1 MSHSRTLTA
10 AGRRT
15 TEDLPVKP
23 CNRKKKEAG
32 SALLV
37 VLGFLSFMVVSAVA
51 FAIYMRAERVPS
63 SALRRNVATRHLVKA
78 ALAQAMSRVDDA
90 IRADQ
95 FPGLANIKD
104 LSNCYHDK
112 EENAMDVWYGRVF
125 MPPNPAGL
133 VDDGGGTVRQA
144 NDPIDDKDKF
154 AWRFAPVTETVSV
167 LNLEALGYIP
177 PPLVND
183 VRFLSRS
190 TWTAKWHYFPF
201 DAGRFA
207 FCAVN
212 VSDYLDV
219 NRTKVGLRSSPL
231 DSCISLLGTLSLTK
245 KDGGYDMA
253 SDVSVDDFS
262 NIFGPDATGRR
273 KYSDV
278 PYVSMLDYNLALGDQ
293 TYGNLVRSLFYPW
306 IKDGGNGYFY
316 GGTTLSSPGIQQAM
330 RQPFVTDSFFA
341 ASNIAANANAIDYA
355 KLEGQPFP
363 DIDMSSS
370 SLTLNEVA
378 MGTSSKFLKTMYDK
392 GLISMPDVPVLYDY
406 LDHDDVPLSLAMPG
420 VECVPMVTAVELV
433 GNGLAKLQVMPGTPI
448 SDPASIPEK
457 FSGTQTT
464 KTPYKLAPSSF
475 VSGAAGV
482 RVLVAFPFRHF
493 SGRNVNDF
501 KVQVAMK
508 VFVASGTVSVR
519 PADGLKGLRPQDKT
533 EWDQQSKAF
542 TVDGKDPGDA
552 LAWSLYSN
560 KVNVSIPNECK
571 TQEDAVM
578 KVDVMSWNGAAD
590 VPGDQDFFTI
600 ISKQEYENGISKGA
614 PKPGYQLNLRPFKD
628 GTLLPGGEQEGD
640 VSTSAFAA
648 DEFKVYAMLWVRITD
663 SSGNE
668 TYDLA
673 PAVVADDMLNNRN
686 NQAMYGEFFG
696 SPDSSACLLF
706 SADQS
711 TSYTYA
717 NIVAGTLTGLA
728 GEDRNWTSK
737 SLAAVDPRYNYA
749 PEDWFVWNESNID
762 GGKWLD
768 KIQDPAYNY
777 FGVNGRDVDI
787 FMFTSNQ
794 GYLQSLG
801 EFAFLPRLSEWRDTP
816 GSRISPIIQNAPGA
830 SAAAVHAA
838 DPLTILN
845 NACVWRTYPVDH
857 DFYEDC
863 TSIGIVRNS
872 DNIQTVNPYSD
883 NENVLMA
890 AFANTPCDYWT
901 TGRTLAGA
909 KDLKDDL
916 KAIVDKMGDKNQ
928 TSGDA
933 IKDVDEA
940 LKHAFCEKNEDSSSR
955 MKPQQ
960 IVELMQKV
968 TSLLRSEEGENKS
981 LTLEER
987 YDKLPWFS
995 GLDPKDDTSF
1005 ENFMGAELNGCP
1017 LYSIDRKFLYSYWRE
1032 CFANKQQLFLIF
1044 VRAESTA
1051 LGGPGEGTPSQQGGR
1066 AVALVWRE
1074 PTVYDDGTG
1083 SSLSLHRD
1091 SEDGWTKKYDY
1102 DSARER
1108 RPHRMRVLFYHQFD

>member
-1 MSHSRTLTA
+1 M
-10 AGRRT
+10 
-15 TEDLPVKP
+15 
-23 CNRKKKEAG
+23 KKHQRENGSQAG

-78 ALAQAMSRVDDA
+78 ALAHAMSRVDDA
-90 IRADQ
+90 IRNDP
-95 FPGLANIKD
+95 FPGVADTSDDKNF
-104 LSNCYHDK
+104 YHDEK
-112 EENAMDVWYGRVF
+112 ENAIDVWYGRVF
-125 MPPNPAGL
+125 LPPDPDGL
-133 VDDGGGTVRQA
+133 KTKRDGDPNVSRA
-144 NDPIDDKDKF
+144 NDPDDRNNF
-154 AWRFAPVTETVSV
+154 SWRFAPISETVSV

-231 DSCISLLGTLSLTK
+231 DSCISLLGPLSLTK
-245 KDGGYDMA
+245 KEGGYDMA

-306 IKDGGNGYFY
+306 ITENGGNGYFY

-330 RQPFVTDSFFA
+330 RQPFITDSFFA
-341 ASNIAANANAIDYA
+341 ATNAESSTAVDFA
-355 KLEGQPFP
+355 KLEGQPFS
-363 DIDMSSS
+363 DI
-370 SLTLNEVA
+370 LTRGDKTIEDVSKA
-378 MGTSSKFLKTMYDK
+378 TGTPFVKKIFTEGM
-392 GLISMPDVPVLYDY
+392 ICVNDVFTLYDY
-406 LDHDDVPLSLAMPG
+406 LDHDDVPLSLAMPS
-420 VECVPMVTAVELV
+420 VECVPMVTAVQM
-433 GNGLAKLQVMPGTPI
+433 GDTPFV
-448 SDPASIPEK
+448 SLKVTPANPIVETSKEEGK
-457 FSGTQTT
+457 QTT
-464 KTPYKLAPSSF
+464 TTKYMLAPSSF
-475 VSGAAGV
+475 NSAAAGV
-482 RVLVAFPFRHF
+482 RLLVAFPFRHF
-493 SGRNVNDF
+493 AGRNIDDF
-501 KVQVAMK
+501 NVQVAMK
-508 VFVASGTVSVR
+508 VVVAAGNVSVH
-519 PADGLKGLRPQDKT
+519 PKEEDSKNLRPKDKT
-533 EWDQQSKAF
+533 EWNGLSKAP
-542 TVDGKDPGDA
+542 DDA
-552 LAWSLYSN
+552 LVWSLYSDKT
-560 KVNVSIPNECK
+560 KVQIPSECK
-571 TQEDAVM
+571 TQDDAIIQ
-578 KVDVMSWNGAAD
+578 VDVLRWNGSAD
-590 VPGDQDFFTI
+590 MQGEQVLFTTIKEQPGKVSETGGFTP
-600 ISKQEYENGISKGA
+600 SGDPEY
-614 PKPGYQLNLRPFKD
+614 YHQFDLRPFKN
-628 GTLLPGGEQEGD
+628 GALLPAGRQKGD
-640 VSTSAFAA
+640 ITQDYANDQFRTC
-648 DEFKVYAMLWVRITD
+648 AMLWVRITD
-663 SSGNE
+663 QSGNE

-673 PAVVADDMLNNRN
+673 PAIADDDMLNNKN
-686 NQAMYGEFFG
+686 NGSGFG
-696 SPDSSACLLF
+696 KDIMSLIGNVNSGCLLF
-706 SADQS
+706 ANDPADPMK
-711 TSYTYA
+711 SYSYA
-717 NIVAGTLTGLA
+717 KVVAGDLTGLDGSPSVWQPKA
-728 GEDRNWTSK
+728 
-737 SLAAVDPRYNYA
+737 LATVDPRYNYL
-749 PEDWFVWNESNID
+749 PEDWFAWNQNID
-762 GGKWLD
+762 AGSWLNAIAD
-768 KIQDPAYNY
+768 AGY
-777 FGVNGRDVDI
+777 FNITDGRDPDI

-794 GYLQSLG
+794 GFLQSLG
-801 EFAFLPRLSEWRDTP
+801 EFAFLPRLADLDGTP
-816 GSRISPIIQNAPGA
+816 SSRGLPSLLTSPPGA
-830 SAAAVHAA
+830 SDTAAHADSPQGIYSSVCA
-838 DPLTILN
+838 
-845 NACVWRTYPVDH
+845 WRTYPVDRT
-857 DFYEDC
+857 FYEEC
-863 TSIGIVRNS
+863 ASKGIGRS
-872 DNIQTVNPYSD
+872 SENIQTVNPYSD

-933 IKDVDEA
+933 IQDVDEA
-940 LKHAFCEKNEDSSSR
+940 LRHAFCEKNEDSSSK
-955 MKPQQ
+955 MKPKQ
-960 IVELMQKV
+960 VVDLMQKV
-968 TSLLRSEEGENKS
+968 TSLLRSGEGEGEGENKS

-1017 LYSIDRKFLYSYWRE
+1017 LYSIDRKFLYSYWRD

-1074 PTVYDDGTG
+1074 PTAYDDGDNPDQTK
-1083 SSLSLHRD
+1083 SD
-1091 SEDGWTKKYDY
+1091 STASNDELTTQDRGLDFLMH
-1102 DSARER
+1102 R